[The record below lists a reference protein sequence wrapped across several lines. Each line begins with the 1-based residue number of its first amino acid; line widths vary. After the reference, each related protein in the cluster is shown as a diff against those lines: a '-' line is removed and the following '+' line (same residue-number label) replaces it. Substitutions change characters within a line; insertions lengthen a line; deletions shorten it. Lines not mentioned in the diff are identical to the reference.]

1 MVFIIVVSLECFEAS
16 EPLNIKISGTD
27 LVHHQRLHDLI
38 SKALIVVV
46 AVLIVI
52 NFIGNILILWEIVFL
67 VIDTG
72 KWHWQLFLGKL
83 SSLISLV

>member
-1 MVFIIVVSLECFEAS
+1 
-16 EPLNIKISGTD
+16 
-27 LVHHQRLHDLI
+27 
-38 SKALIVVV
+38 
-46 AVLIVI
+46 
-52 NFIGNILILWEIVFL
+52 LILWEIVFL